1 MAFKIALGAG
11 HGLTTAGKRCLK
23 SLDANETREWWLNDR
38 ICDLVEEGLKAY
50 TGYELLRLDD
60 SDDGWDDIALASR
73 CQKANAWGADFYLS
87 VHHNAVGKLSTT
99 ASGIEAYVYTKAS
112 AASIQWRDA
121 LYDELIKETGL
132 KGNRSKPKAAAD
144 FYVLR
149 KTKMPAVLLE
159 LGYMDSTIDVP
170 VILSSAYAKKCAA
183 AIVKVLAEKGGLK
196 KVAVSTRTDVLY
208 RVQLGAFSQKANAEK
223 LAAEIEAKGYAA
235 YITTQ

>member
-23 SLDANETREWWLNDR
+23 SLDPNETREWWLNDR

-60 SDDGWDDIALASR
+60 SDDGWDDIALATR

-87 VHHNAVGKLSTT
+87 VHHNAGANGTA
-99 ASGIEAYVYTKAS
+99 ASGIEAYAYTKAS
-112 AASIQWRDA
+112 AAAIQWRDA
-121 LYDELIKETGL
+121 LYDELIEQTGL
-132 KGNRSKPKAAAD
+132 KGNRSKPKATAD

-159 LGYMDSTIDVP
+159 LGYMDSTVDVP

-183 AIVKVLAEKGGLK
+183 AIVNVLAARGGLK
-196 KVAVSTRTDVLY
+196 KVAASTKTDTLY
-208 RVQLGAFSQKANAEK
+208 RVQLGAFSNKANAEK
-223 LAAEIEAKGYAA
+223 LAEELEAKGYAS